1 MEPFTTWKC
10 GAGWCRSKFPMAI
23 QSFATLTLR
32 TVEAAEV
39 IKVAIYEATAE
50 VFELDIVPT
59 AKELSPVTAEGLAR
73 NLELKAEGKLGGRR
87 PGGTG
92 TNRRSIDS
100 VVEDSAEGPQAEL
113 FTQSGYGGYLEVGTS
128 KMRAQ
133 PYLWPAFEQH
143 IGKLPAMVKEKIG
156 G

>member
-1 MEPFTTWKC
+1 MAYKLKPNKAILSRFKVTKRGKLKRHHAKTSHLMS
-10 GAGWCRSKFPMAI
+10 GRDSKTKRRLGRPAV
-23 QSFATLTLR
+23 L
-32 TVEAAEV
+32 
-39 IKVAIYEATAE
+39 Y
-50 VFELDIVPT
+50 
-59 AKELSPVTAEGLAR
+59 EGLAR
-73 NLELKAEGKLGGRR
+73 NLELEAQHRLGGRR

-100 VVEDSAEGPQAEL
+100 AVTETENGPQAEL

-143 IGKLPAMVKEKIG
+143 IEKLPVRVKEKLSG
-156 G
+156 